1 MLILGLNNPSIPVA
15 AAMSG
20 LIVLV
25 WTIALAGSI
34 RSLKKDP
41 PRPVRLLLIIFV
53 ALLILTAPVWL
64 YLIVTL
70 FVLTDFK

>member
-1 MLILGLNNPSIPVA
+1 MLAFGLNNPSIPVA

-25 WTIALAGSI
+25 WLVALAGSI
-34 RSLKKDP
+34 RRLKKEP
-41 PRPVRLLLIIFV
+41 PQPVKLLLIIFV
-53 ALLILTAPVWL
+53 ALLIITVPVWL